1 MYRYFGKG
9 KTGVSIYAITRRIH

>member
-9 KTGVSIYAITRRIH
+9 KTAVSIYAITRRIH